1 MTEAASVS
9 ARLRAALRR
18 LATGDWPGARREAT
32 EIVAHSGDPA
42 EVAGSHLI
50 LTRCF
55 EHDRDLAGAVLHA
68 RAALSLAPTDPKVLY
83 RTAEVLEASGEKHE
97 AIANLRLA
105 TSIHPQFA
113 QAYHLLGIL
122 LGEAGD
128 SNGAL
133 TAFEATVRIDPAHF
147 RGWNN
152 MGNVQRSLGQS
163 SAAEVSFARALDLR
177 PDYALAAANLASM
190 QRDRGDVVA
199 AEATARG
206 TLSRVAKDPKRR
218 PLLVLLAGLLRER
231 SELDEAAQLYL
242 EAIRLAPAE
251 SGNEWFHLGWTLS
264 ERGDVGQAR
273 EAFGR
278 AHAASRIELRGA
290 IGHRLVLPMVHANV
304 SALDHARVL
313 YASGIG
319 ELNAQVGQLVSGLDE
334 PTVLDGLRWTNF
346 LLAYQGRDDRLLQ
359 EGFAKFMGD
368 AIEAVA
374 PRWRAPIEPR
384 PVVDR
389 RIRIGFASALLRGGT
404 CGLYFQSWITDLD
417 PDRFDVFIYQLRP
430 ADDPV
435 WAAIEKRAQCV
446 RSFAG
451 SRARPSIVAPVI
463 VADDLD
469 VLVYPELGMDGTAF
483 CLSALRLAPRQYVGW
498 GHPVTTGHS
507 TLDGYFTSEP
517 MEPAG
522 CTAHYSEPLIM
533 LPGLGTRYR
542 HPVIPGDGDRAQF
555 GLPESVPLALCP
567 QSMFKIHPDNDRLF
581 ARVLAASPGSRLV
594 LFSARHPAVTDRYMR
609 RLAGELAG
617 FGIDV
622 RARVIVLP
630 LMNHDDYLRV
640 NRLCDFAL
648 DTLYWSGG
656 NTSLDALAAG
666 LPIVTHPGEFMR
678 GRQSAAMLR
687 LMHVDELIARDLDDY
702 VSTASRLAGDP
713 AWRIG
718 LARRIAEG
726 RFNVFDDPTPPAAFA
741 AAIEQ
746 RVRSVS
752 SAHRPP

>member
-1 MTEAASVS
+1 MLEAAPS
-9 ARLRAALRR
+9 ARLRAAQQR
-18 LATGDWPGARREAT
+18 LAAGDWLAATRDARD
-32 EIVAHSGDPA
+32 ILAHSKNGADLVGA
-42 EVAGSHLI
+42 HVI

-55 EHDRDLAGAVLHA
+55 ERERDLVNAVAHA
-68 RAALSLAPTDPKVLY
+68 KAALSLAPVDPTVLY
-83 RTAEVLEASGEKHE
+83 RAAEVLEAAGDKGE
-97 AIANLRLA
+97 AIAKLRLA
-105 TSIHPQFA
+105 TSVHPQFV
-113 QAYHLLGIL
+113 QAFHLLGIL
-122 LGEAGD
+122 LGETGD

-133 TAFEATVRIDPAHF
+133 AAFETTVRIDPAHF
-147 RGWNN
+147 RAWNN
-152 MGNVQRSLGQS
+152 LGNVQRTLGQS
-163 SAAEVSFARALDLR
+163 LAAEASFTRALGLR
-177 PDYALAAANLASM
+177 PDYALAAANLAVM
-190 QRDRGDVVA
+190 QRDRGDASA

-206 TLSRVAKDPKRR
+206 ALSRTAGDPKRR

-242 EAIRLAPAE
+242 EAIKLAPSE
-251 SGNEWFHLGWTLS
+251 SASEWFHLGWTLS
-264 ERGDVGQAR
+264 ERGDVEPSR

-278 AHAASRIELRGA
+278 AHAASRTELRGA
-290 IGHRLVLPMVHANV
+290 IGQRLVLPMIHASS
-304 SALDHARVL
+304 SALDHARAV
-313 YASGIG
+313 YSSGID
-319 ELNAQVGQLVSGLDE
+319 ELKAQAGQLVSGLDE
-334 PTVLDGLRWTNF
+334 ATTLDGLRWTNF
-346 LLAYQGRDDRLLQ
+346 LLAYQGRDDRVLQ
-359 EGFAKFMGD
+359 EGFAKFMSD

-374 PRWRAPIEPR
+374 PRWHAPIEPR

-446 RSFAG
+446 RSFTG
-451 SRARPSIVAPVI
+451 SRAKPSVVAPAI
-463 VADDLD
+463 VADELD

-498 GHPVTTGHS
+498 GHPVTTGHT

-522 CTAHYSEPLIM
+522 CAAHYREPLIM

-542 HPVIPGDGDRAQF
+542 HPVIPSDGTRARF
-555 GLPESVPLALCP
+555 GLPETVPLALCP

-581 ARVLAASPGSRLV
+581 ARVLAASPESRLV
-594 LFSARHPAVTDRYMR
+594 LFSARHPAVTDRYMK

-622 RARVIVLP
+622 RTRVIVLP
-630 LMNHDDYLRV
+630 LMSHDDYLRV

-656 NTSLDALAAG
+656 NTSLDALASG

-687 LMHVDELIARDLDDY
+687 LMHIDELIARDLEDY
-702 VSTASRLAGDP
+702 VSIASRLAGDP
-713 AWRIG
+713 VWRG
-718 LARRIAEG
+718 ELSRRIAE
-726 RFNVFDDPTPPAAFA
+726 RRVDVFDDPAPPAAFA

-746 RVRSVS
+746 RVRQLPGV
-752 SAHRPP
+752 R